1 MYTHI
6 CIYIYMCVCV
16 YSPKAEICKKQVNR
30 FLIIFV
36 HLQDKLY
43 THTHIHFK
51 KPDGT
56 NAI

>member
-1 MYTHI
+1 
-6 CIYIYMCVCV
+6 MCVCV

-43 THTHIHFK
+43 THTHIHLK